1 MERTTHK
8 NRHPG
13 RRVTRKNQNQRG
25 GVKLDTWPL
34 LESREEWKAALGEKW
49 AKLLDAK
56 STVNPEYL
64 DLWFRVLEDQDELFD
79 IALQLMMKRAGLEG
93 TEAILSADPEALE
106 ARRSELVAF
115 LTDVEQMVNFNKDT
129 GKNGVTKLIQ
139 IQTNKSEPLLSLF
152 LFPKRLH
159 NMFLE
164 SLANIFVALK
174 ADQSILSQITN
185 PVLTNVAAAQYRSYV
200 LSNIM
205 TNTGTIQRDGY
216 YLNYPTTKINDDLV
230 ANKTDVFY
238 NGFLT
243 EIMAQKD
250 APFDALFTSGGEC
263 THFIAD
269 WPWEK
274 IAAHVFLAYKMDRMD
289 DILTLFGTDCSLQT
303 GLDTKYYP
311 EDYKEVT
318 VRGVRFG
325 TLFSNISYLHL
336 EFILQ
341 LCQKIRTA
349 PTN

>member
-8 NRHPG
+8 NKLRT
-13 RRVTRKNQNQRG
+13 RRTRKQRG

-34 LESREEWKAALGEKW
+34 LEDREWKAALGEKW

-56 STVNPEYL
+56 TTVNPEYL
-64 DLWFRVLEDQDELFD
+64 ELWFRVLEDQDELFD
-79 IALQLMMKRAGLEG
+79 MALQLMKKRVGLDG
-93 TEAILSADPEALE
+93 IQTILQADPEAIE
-106 ARRSELVAF
+106 ARRDELMPF
-115 LTDVEQMVNFNKDT
+115 LTDVERMVNFNKDT
-129 GKNGVTKLIQ
+129 GKAGVTKLIQ

-174 ADQSILSQITN
+174 ADPSILSQITN
-185 PVLTNVAAAQYRSYV
+185 PVLTSVAAAQYRSYV

-216 YLNYPTTKINDDLV
+216 YLNYPTTKINTDLV

-238 NGFLT
+238 NGLLT
-243 EIMAQKD
+243 EILAQKD
-250 APFDALFTSGGEC
+250 APFDALFTSSEC
-263 THFIAD
+263 AHFIAN

-289 DILTLFGTDCSLQT
+289 DILTLFGKECSLQT
-303 GLDTKYYP
+303 GLDKKYYP
-311 EDYKEVT
+311 EDYMDVT

-349 PTN
+349 PTS